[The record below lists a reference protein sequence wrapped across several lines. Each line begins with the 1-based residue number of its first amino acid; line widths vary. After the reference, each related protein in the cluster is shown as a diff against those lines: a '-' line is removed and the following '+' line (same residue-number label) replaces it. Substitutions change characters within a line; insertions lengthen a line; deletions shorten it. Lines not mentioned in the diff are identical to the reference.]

1 MPNRSILP
9 LKPPPEDFTP
19 NISIL
24 EEITRKISFSKI
36 SKISKK
42 TLISAHQKSKKIIRN
57 NQSTPSKYTSG
68 TMDSISSNS
77 HGIGSLCEFS
87 KKNSGIVDEQPK
99 ENRRNHKNELQTST
113 SSTKIE
119 NTFNLSE
126 PRIIG
131 TTKDDDS
138 DCDFEDSSSLLS
150 EQDCDYDSNC
160 DDEDSSSLLS
170 EQDFDYD
177 SNCNYEDSSSLLS
190 EYECDDRSDCD
201 GEDFDSDCDI
211 AGVIWPPP
219 SSNETSMGRVDCPDE
234 NLDCFFAKSSRI
246 N

>member
-1 MPNRSILP
+1 MASRFRDFWSVPYDHLGKNFSLGGFSCGLTIKNQKLKISSGLVPNKSILP

-42 TLISAHQKSKKIIRN
+42 TLISAHQKSKRIIRN

-99 ENRRNHKNELQTST
+99 KNKRKHKNELQTST
-113 SSTKIE
+113 SST
-119 NTFNLSE
+119 
-126 PRIIG
+126 IG
-131 TTKDDDS
+131 V
-138 DCDFEDSSSLLS
+138 SLLGS
-150 EQDCDYDSNC
+150 QEQPA
-160 DDEDSSSLLS
+160 SSVPAASQEGGPTEPQSSGRGGGRADVFKGCGGGAPEGARSSVTSL
-170 EQDFDYD
+170 
-177 SNCNYEDSSSLLS
+177 N
-190 EYECDDRSDCD
+190 
-201 GEDFDSDCDI
+201 
-211 AGVIWPPP
+211 GV
-219 SSNETSMGRVDCPDE
+219 
-234 NLDCFFAKSSRI
+234 K
-246 N
+246 